1 MKRSIPRSVLEQMK
15 ARVDER
21 DAAPEETDARP
32 RGAGGAW
39 KAGAIA
45 QVEGDL
51 STARAEAV
59 AAILSGARELALDPA
74 RIDDPL
80 GSDRRPD
87 WDATES
93 FVALKDSIERNGQDV
108 PVQLWPADPAWRPDP
123 RDPLDTG
130 EARFHLL
137 SGRRRRAA
145 CAALGRPV
153 RAVIVAP
160 PAGVSEAESRFAMLF
175 HRFRENEA
183 REDLAPFERLVSI
196 GEIYE
201 ALAVAEE
208 GAPTAVAFA
217 ARIGVHE
224 SIVSR
229 ARAVWRHRDAI
240 LVREAK
246 PYDLTFKAL
255 QTLLAEIEGRAPKPA
270 PSPVK
275 PVRAVSA
282 TLEHGGRVLK
292 GRVSKNTITIRTD
305 ALDLDEKALE
315 AVLKKIASALPPT
328 RKKG

>member
-1 MKRSIPRSVLEQMK
+1 
-15 ARVDER
+15 
-21 DAAPEETDARP
+21 
-32 RGAGGAW
+32 
-39 KAGAIA
+39 
-45 QVEGDL
+45 
-51 STARAEAV
+51 
-59 AAILSGARELALDPA
+59 
-74 RIDDPL
+74 
-80 GSDRRPD
+80 
-87 WDATES
+87 
-93 FVALKDSIERNGQDV
+93 
-108 PVQLWPADPAWRPDP
+108 
-123 RDPLDTG
+123 
-130 EARFHLL
+130 
-137 SGRRRRAA
+137 
-145 CAALGRPV
+145 
-153 RAVIVAP
+153 
-160 PAGVSEAESRFAMLF
+160 MLF

-201 ALAVAEE
+201 ALAAAEE

-305 ALDLDEKALE
+305 ALALDLDEKALE